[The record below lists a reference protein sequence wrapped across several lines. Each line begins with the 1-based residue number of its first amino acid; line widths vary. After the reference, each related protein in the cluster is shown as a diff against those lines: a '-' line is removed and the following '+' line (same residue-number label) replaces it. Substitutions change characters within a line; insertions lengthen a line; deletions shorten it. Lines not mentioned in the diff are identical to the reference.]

1 MEEVGLKLGR
11 GLLRDVPTWLTHYV
25 AHCALYMKREVAKLP
40 RHILDD
46 HRKTVEK
53 ELAKSRG
60 GWKPPPFGL
69 GDAEIEAMAV
79 RENRLQSMAICLSR
93 VRYMLGRGPEK
104 LPFASA
110 PPPARPLT
118 AREVAE
124 KMFGP
129 KDSMVQGLLQAM
141 KPHARSAKDA
151 DDHSAEVRHAEFNAE
166 VERIAREAT
175 DLKNCPDPE
184 KSLKSGLIRLRDA
197 LASMPPTPSARHD
210 VAAELVHLHAHTR
223 RYWSVRRGDHHGAFT
238 AEEIPVRENEVNSFG
253 IGAEGASE
261 QIVKQV
267 RPEYKAGTAGGALL
281 VWYKQEMSD
290 PLQWVNANRRGCVIV
305 PDLSCAYSPRPG
317 VAVAKCGAREREAWL
332 AHLAE
337 HPEDPWPQ
345 HTGPWGPAN
354 AQRLIG
360 SPVLDAFMAAHEAG
374 WGTRFGGGRDE
385 EDEPG
390 KPRLDPDVLTWLLDR
405 KHPE

>member
-1 MEEVGLKLGR
+1 
-11 GLLRDVPTWLTHYV
+11 
-25 AHCALYMKREVAKLP
+25 
-40 RHILDD
+40 
-46 HRKTVEK
+46 
-53 ELAKSRG
+53 
-60 GWKPPPFGL
+60 
-69 GDAEIEAMAV
+69 
-79 RENRLQSMAICLSR
+79 
-93 VRYMLGRGPEK
+93 
-104 LPFASA
+104 
-110 PPPARPLT
+110 
-118 AREVAE
+118 
-124 KMFGP
+124 MFGP